1 MIPERAVKKVKFW
14 QSIVL
19 VLFFRYGAGYVVL
32 LLGLQDNASRMVA
45 ISVATLLLAAVFLAG
60 NGYARRTMLRVRLP
74 LLGWSLALAVGVW
87 MLGQMSVSMM
97 LLFRPEWDTSFIM
110 GPLPMQLLDLV
121 LLAPIT
127 EEVVVRWGL
136 ITGLSQRLPWQLA
149 VALSAALFGWGHSWF
164 KLPQTLITG
173 LVLGYLC
180 WYTGSVVY
188 GIVVHIF
195 VNGFPVLFTLPWQQ
209 GASEYNLIVSGLVGL
224 AGLVLTLWVLR
235 RMLRCADR
243 LAAA

>member
-1 MIPERAVKKVKFW
+1 MKKVKFW

-19 VLFFRYGAGYVVL
+19 VLFFRYGAGYMVL

-74 LLGWSLALAVGVW
+74 LLGWSMALAVGVW
-87 MLGQMSVSMM
+87 MLGQISVFMM
-97 LLFRPEWDTSFIM
+97 LLFQPEWDTSFIM
-110 GPLPMQLLDLV
+110 GPLPIQLLDLV

-149 VALSAALFGWGHSWF
+149 VILSAALFGWGHSWF

-195 VNGFPVLFTLPWQQ
+195 VNGFPVLFTPPWQQ
-209 GASEYNLIVSGLVGL
+209 GASEYNLILSGLVGL

>member
-1 MIPERAVKKVKFW
+1 MKFW

-19 VLFFRYGAGYVVL
+19 VLFFRYGAGYMVL

-74 LLGWSLALAVGVW
+74 LLGWSLTLAVGVW
-87 MLGQMSVSMM
+87 MLGQISVFMM
-97 LLFRPEWDTSFIM
+97 LLFQPEWDTSFIM
-110 GPLPMQLLDLV
+110 GPLPIQLLDLV

-136 ITGLSQRLPWQLA
+136 ITGLRQRLPWQLA
-149 VALSAALFGWGHSWF
+149 VILSAALFGWGHSWF

-180 WYTGSVVY
+180 WYTGSVMY

-195 VNGFPVLFTLPWQQ
+195 VNGFPVLFTPPWQQ
-209 GASEYNLIVSGLVGL
+209 GASEYNLILSGLVGL

>member
-1 MIPERAVKKVKFW
+1 MKKVKFW

-45 ISVATLLLAAVFLAG
+45 ISVATLLLAAGFLAG

-87 MLGQMSVSMM
+87 MLGQMSVFMM

-149 VALSAALFGWGHSWF
+149 VILSAALFGWGHSWF

-195 VNGFPVLFTLPWQQ
+195 VNGFPVLFTPPWQQ
-209 GASEYNLIVSGLVGL
+209 GASEYSLIVSGLVGL